1 VSKVSGKGRETA
13 LASPEPP
20 RGGQLAQQQSWKGK
34 VASKK
39 AYDRSAMRQNVK
51 MPFTSS
57 KGGGES

>member
-1 VSKVSGKGRETA
+1 MA
-13 LASPEPP
+13 LASPEPPP

-57 KGGGES
+57 KGGRERDIALK